1 MQRQHKSQTLRNSAT
16 LAIKDRERER
26 EKQSHAKNNNKS
38 GKKNKHKVLQNK
50 WKTIYAPSVLKL
62 KLNPP
67 IQIAMCNSLPW
78 QINLQPSS
86 FLLSHFRIRFL
97 GIGGTSSRAA
107 SSLFACAF
115 SKSRTL
121 SIKTFES
128 VDETEERL
136 RSRWRLR
143 MPRGVLGNSMSSAS
157 CGTASVETPMWLL
170 AAAGGAFGLT
180 GLGVL
185 LKRRTVE
192 KSLEMRRKY
201 FCAASGESITTI
213 MREISQRFSAISSW
227 IFFTN
232 AR

>member
-1 MQRQHKSQTLRNSAT
+1 MENYLRSKCAN
-16 LAIKDRERER
+16 
-26 EKQSHAKNNNKS
+26 
-38 GKKNKHKVLQNK
+38 
-50 WKTIYAPSVLKL
+50 KL

-67 IQIAMCNSLPW
+67 IQIGMCNSLPW
-78 QINLQPSS
+78 QINLEPSS
-86 FLLSHFRIRFL
+86 FLLSHFRFRF
-97 GIGGTSSRAA
+97 GGTSSRAA

-143 MPRGVLGNSMSSAS
+143 MPRGVVGNSMSSAS
-157 CGTASVETPMWLL
+157 CGTARVETPIWLV
-170 AAAGGAFGLT
+170 ASGAFGLAGLT

-192 KSLEMRRKY
+192 KSFEMRRKY

-213 MREISQRFSAISSW
+213 MREISQRFSAIFLW
-227 IFFTN
+227 IFSLMHAN
-232 AR
+232 